1 MMFGAGR
8 TKGLQQN
15 TADATELALQLAR
28 DKKFRKQLASAV
40 GHGIAARRRA
50 RRRLGLTAAAAR
62 LASDDEL
69 RRAVARAGRDL
80 QGAWARVEKKRR
92 HRVRR
97 TILLVA
103 GAGAVTAAAVPSSRS
118 WLAQRFGNPGA
129 GRRFGPR
136 TIAADL
142 EVAVPVSTAYN
153 QWTQFEEFPQFM
165 AGVEQ
170 VRQIDDTRLHWVA
183 NLGGKKAVWDAKIL
197 EQHPDKQVSWVSE
210 DGKKTRG
217 TVTFEPLGDNRTR
230 VGLSMSY
237 QAEGFLEAVG
247 AAAGIDKRRVE
258 GDLER
263 FKELVESRGT
273 ASDAWRGEISDGETT

>member
-1 MMFGAGR
+1 MMFGGRR
-8 TKGLQQN
+8 TKALQQN
-15 TADATELALQLAR
+15 AADATELALQLAR
-28 DKKFRKQLASAV
+28 DRKFRKQLASAV
-40 GHGIAARRRA
+40 GHGMVARRRA
-50 RRRLGLTAAAAR
+50 RRRFGLTAAAAR

-69 RRAVARAGRDL
+69 RRNVAQIGRDL
-80 QGAWARVEKKRR
+80 QGAWARVERKRS

-97 TILLVA
+97 AILLLA
-103 GAGAVTAAAVPSSRS
+103 GAGGVTAAAVPSSRS
-118 WLAQRFGNPGA
+118 WLARHLGDA
-129 GRRFGPR
+129 GGGHRFGPR

-183 NLGGKKAVWDAKIL
+183 TLGGKKAVWDAKIL
-197 EQHPDKQVSWVSE
+197 EQHPDKQVSWISE

-217 TVTFEPLGDNRTR
+217 TVTFEPLGDDRTR

-237 QAEGFLEAVG
+237 QAEGFREAVG

-263 FKELVESRGT
+263 FKELIESRGT
-273 ASDAWRGEISDGETT
+273 ASGGWRGDVSDGDVT

>member
-1 MMFGAGR
+1 MFPRSR
-8 TKGLQQN
+8 TAAVKDH
-15 TADATELALQLAR
+15 AVAASELVAQLAR
-28 DKKFRKQLASAV
+28 DKRFHQQLV
-40 GHGIAARRRA
+40 GAAEHGLRAKRRA
-50 RRRLGLTAAAAR
+50 AKQVGLLNLAAR
-62 LASDDEL
+62 LAADAEL
-69 RRAVARAGRDL
+69 RAEVHATTRCLQRALQRLEGKRTRHGRL
-80 QGAWARVEKKRR
+80 
-92 HRVRR
+92 RR
-97 TILLVA
+97 TLLLAGIGGGVA
-103 GAGAVTAAAVPSSRS
+103 LVLRKRGTLPSVGDRS
-118 WLAQRFGNPGA
+118 T
-129 GRRFGPR
+129 PR
-136 TIAADL
+136 DIQSSI